1 MAFTGI
7 SVRRIFWNYGLRWRS
22 GVGHGSEGV
31 REGLEGCWKG
41 VREVRIFMMP
51 FLNRPDN

>member
-1 MAFTGI
+1 ME
-7 SVRRIFWNYGLRWRS
+7 V

-51 FLNRPDN
+51 FLNRPDNWLHIGDIFVT